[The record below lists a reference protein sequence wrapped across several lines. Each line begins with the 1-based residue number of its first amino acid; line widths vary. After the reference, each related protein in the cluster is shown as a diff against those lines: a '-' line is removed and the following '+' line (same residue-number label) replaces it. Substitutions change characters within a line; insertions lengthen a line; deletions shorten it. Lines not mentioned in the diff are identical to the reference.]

1 MDELNRNQQ
10 AFNWSDEELVNE
22 MDEASKKNLQIKKK
36 YGKQGPVKG
45 GETTIE
51 TANRYYEG
59 IHSVISSIGP
69 AFRENSPR

>member
-1 MDELNRNQQ
+1 MQMDELSRNQQ

-22 MDEASKKNLQIKKK
+22 MDEASRKKLQYKQK

-45 GETTIE
+45 GETTKE

-59 IHSVISSIGP
+59 IHSVIS
-69 AFRENSPR
+69 